1 MIYSLK
7 FILPV
12 YLLLISVSLAT
23 EPADSAAAPV
33 LQVQDFTLKD
43 QYKTEHQQTFPRESV
58 GIFALADRQGS
69 DQLED
74 WIAPL
79 FKRYEEHVDIYGVA
93 NMKGLPKVLRP
104 MLRGVFKKS
113 IEYPVMMDWTG
124 SVCEALNY
132 QSGVTDIFVVDRNGA
147 VIHRISGEATE
158 EKMQVCYAVIDRLI
172 KENDDGAA
180 AEADAPRQ
188 RPSQRALEATSYAP
202 AQES

>member
-7 FILPV
+7 FTLPV
-12 YLLLISVSLAT
+12 YLLLISVSLAK

-43 QYKTEHQQTFPRESV
+43 QYKTEHQQTFPRETV

-74 WIAPL
+74 WITPL
-79 FKRYEEHVDIYGVA
+79 FKRYEEHVDIFGVA
-93 NMKGLPKVLRP
+93 NMKGLPKMLRP
-104 MLRGVFKKS
+104 MLRGIFKKS

-124 SVCEALNY
+124 SVCESLNY

-147 VIHRISGEATE
+147 VVHRISGEATE

-188 RPSQRALEATSYAP
+188 HPSQQALEATSYAP

>member
-12 YLLLISVSLAT
+12 YLLLISVSKAT
-23 EPADSAAAPV
+23 EPTDSSAINI
-33 LQVQDFTLKD
+33 LQVQAFTLKD
-43 QYKTEHQQTFPRESV
+43 QHKAEHQQKFPRESV
-58 GIFALADRQGS
+58 SIFALADRKGS

-74 WIAPL
+74 WITPL
-79 FKRYEEHVDIYGVA
+79 YKRYEENVDIFGVA

-104 MLRGVFKKS
+104 MLRGIFKKS

-124 SVCEALNY
+124 SVCESLNY
-132 QSGVTDIFVVDRNGA
+132 QSGVTDIFVVDSNGT

-158 EKMQVCYAVIDRLI
+158 EKMQVCYTVIDRLI

-180 AEADAPRQ
+180 AEADAPQQRQ
-188 RPSQRALEATSYAP
+188 YQQSLEATSYAP
-202 AQES
+202 TQES

>member
-1 MIYSLK
+1 MNHSLK

-12 YLLLISVSLAT
+12 CLLLISVSVAT
-23 EPADSAAAPV
+23 EPADSSAAPV
-33 LQVQDFTLKD
+33 IQVRDFTLKD

-74 WIAPL
+74 WITPL
-79 FKRYEEHVDIYGVA
+79 FKRYEEHVDIFGVA

-113 IEYPVMMDWTG
+113 IDYPVMMDWTG

-158 EKMQVCYAVIDRLI
+158 EKMQICYAVIDRLI
-172 KENDDGAA
+172 KEKDSEAA
-180 AEADAPRQ
+180 AEENAQSPEQ
-188 RPSQRALEATSYAP
+188 GPQALESTSDAP